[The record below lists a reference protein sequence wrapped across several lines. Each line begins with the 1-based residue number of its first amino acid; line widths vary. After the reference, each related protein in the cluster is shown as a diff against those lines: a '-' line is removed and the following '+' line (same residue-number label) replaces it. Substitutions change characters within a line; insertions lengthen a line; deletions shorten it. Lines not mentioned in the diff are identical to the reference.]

1 MSSFNEDR
9 EAEQTI
15 DVLLKLARY
24 VEPLEHVS
32 GRIRMRVPLSNLT
45 SVMTLLDGIDLERE
59 VKSIPGLKEY
69 NINLWLRSATISY
82 DPNVLSFELW
92 NDFCAIKEN
101 PSAGKLI
108 RDKLVSV
115 FQTYSNHQRRDR

>member
-1 MSSFNEDR
+1 MSSFNGDR
-9 EAEQTI
+9 EAEHTI

-101 PSAGKLI
+101 PSAERLI
-108 RDKLVSV
+108 RDKLVSA
-115 FQTYSNHQRRDR
+115 FQSHSNHQR